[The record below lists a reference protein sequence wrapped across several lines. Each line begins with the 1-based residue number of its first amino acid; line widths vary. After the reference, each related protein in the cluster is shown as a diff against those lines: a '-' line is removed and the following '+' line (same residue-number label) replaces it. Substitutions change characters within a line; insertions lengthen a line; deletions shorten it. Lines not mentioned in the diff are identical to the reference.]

1 MGFLRKTRK
10 YNNEDKPI
18 DNSISE
24 NNEDESLEYDEEDDF
39 SPIIKKPKKPT
50 EEEFRNAAFENF
62 KAAADTPAENS
73 KDDAS
78 IWPKIEET
86 GNTADDEEQSDENN
100 SGTVSAEAADEAVLD
115 QAIEITDTP
124 ETEPEGAEDDE
135 DDFEPAN
142 EPPVVKAENAVGVD
156 SAVVKE
162 KKHSIKDFI
171 GSHRGLLKGLFI
183 GLGALMVVCLI
194 IYIYGCITVPK
205 DRMGRNIY
213 IENINVS
220 NLTYDEALERVKNE
234 PLLSNQNL
242 TVICNGETYTIAGS
256 DAGLTAELEA
266 TVDKA
271 MRYGKTN
278 NILIDGFANSLQ
290 IFVKHKVVPNA
301 NVDETIVR
309 EKLADFGHQ
318 LYGELIEHNME
329 IGDGVIICTPG
340 KSGFDN
346 NTDAAWDQLKNA
358 IANEQFDRIKVSLL
372 EGSPK
377 DLTVEDVDNFAWA
390 EEKDATFELVD
401 NQISIVPEQDG
412 RIIDKD
418 QTAGLVT
425 QIKEGGEV
433 VEIPFT
439 SIPAA
444 VTAAE
449 LEGKLFNA
457 TIGSYSTSYGTST
470 ANRCANVANA
480 ASKINGK
487 ILLPGEVFSFN
498 DTVGPRS
505 VANGFYTAKEYV
517 DGQTVDGIG
526 GGTCQ
531 VSSTLY
537 NAVLYSDISIVSRTN
552 HMFPVGYCPL
562 GQDATVADTGVDF
575 KFVNSMDY
583 PIKISAVTGG
593 YKITVSII
601 GTQRDDPRT
610 VKITNSSTMVGNDTK
625 VSSVRYVYNSAGEL
639 ISKDQLPGSYYRAHT
654 DE

>member
-1 MGFLRKTRK
+1 MGFLRKNK
-10 YNNEDKPI
+10 KNDYEDAPI
-18 DNSISE
+18 DEAIE
-24 NNEDESLEYDEEDDF
+24 EPAAEESNDDPEYDEEDDF
-39 SPIIKKPKKPT
+39 SPIIEKPKKQEKPT
-50 EEEFRNAAFENF
+50 EEEFRNAALMNF
-62 KAAADTPAENS
+62 TAAAEAQNENDT
-73 KDDAS
+73 
-78 IWPKIEET
+78 
-86 GNTADDEEQSDENN
+86 
-100 SGTVSAEAADEAVLD
+100 DEAD
-115 QAIEITDTP
+115 NEP
-124 ETEPEGAEDDE
+124 ETEEESEPEHEQVPEDTETAAE
-135 DDFEPAN
+135 A
-142 EPPVVKAENAVGVD
+142 D
-156 SAVVKE
+156 SAEKQE
-162 KKHSIKDFI
+162 KKQSIKDFMKNNRSI
-171 GSHRGLLKGLFI
+171 LKGLLI
-183 GLGALMVVCLI
+183 GIGAFLAVCLV

-205 DRMGRNIY
+205 DRMGRNIC
-213 IENINVS
+213 IENIDVS
-220 NLTYDEALERVKNE
+220 NLTYDEALEKVRNE
-234 PLLSNQNL
+234 PLLSNQNII
-242 TVICNGETYTIAGS
+242 VICNDKSYTITGS
-256 DAGLTAELEA
+256 DAGLSAELEA

-271 MRYGKTN
+271 MRYGKTKN
-278 NILIDGFANSLQ
+278 VLIDGFANSLQ
-290 IFVKHKVVPNA
+290 IFVKHNVVPNA
-301 NVDETIVR
+301 NVDEAIVR
-309 EKLADFGHQ
+309 EKLADFGKQ

-329 IGDGVIICTPG
+329 IGDGIIICTPG

-346 NTDAAWDQLKNA
+346 NTDTAWNQVKEA
-358 IANEQFDRIKVSLL
+358 IDSEKFDGIRVSLN
-372 EGSPK
+372 EGSPR
-377 DLTVEDVDNFAWA
+377 DLTVKDVDDFAWA
-390 EEKDATFELVD
+390 EERDAAFELVD

-418 QTAGLVT
+418 RTAELVA

-439 SIPAA
+439 LIPAT

-470 ANRCANVANA
+470 ANRCANIANA
-480 ASKINGK
+480 AGKINGK

-593 YKITVSII
+593 YRITVSII

-610 VKITNSSTMVGNDTK
+610 VKITNNATKVGEDTK
-625 VSSVRYVYNSAGEL
+625 VSSMRYVYNSAGTL

-654 DE
+654 E